1 MATRVRVRFDGEVL
15 RPEDPIDLRPDR
27 TYTIV
32 IEDAETEESAESSY
46 PLTSIRRLATDMGDE
61 HLAAQHDHH
70 AHRRIDD
77 EAHAQ

>member
-15 RPEDPIDLRPDR
+15 RPEEPVDLRLDR

-32 IEDAETEESAESSY
+32 IESELAEESADSSY
-46 PLTSIRRLATDMGDE
+46 PLTMIRQLATDMGDE
-61 HLAAQHDHH
+61 HLAADHDLH

-77 EAHAQ
+77 EAHDG